1 MKRHPPLATLLLLSL
16 TQALSPLP
24 AQALGLADPMQPPGN
39 QAPTAEE
46 DNAAA
51 KSTPALPIVRTTAQG
66 SRVWLRDRWWK
77 VGDELDGAR
86 ITAIT
91 PHAIEL
97 RRDGERETIPLLP
110 PVRQPLPRR

>member
-1 MKRHPPLATLLLLSL
+1 MIPRRFCLLLLCC
-16 TQALSPLP
+16 LSG
-24 AQALGLADPMQPPGN
+24 AGHAAGLADPMQPPGN
-39 QAPTAEE
+39 QNDPAPA
-46 DNAAA
+46 DGAP
-51 KSTPALPIVRTTAQG
+51 SSSPALPIVRTTAQG
-66 SRVWLRDRWWK
+66 PRVWLRERWWQ

-97 RRDGERETIPLLP
+97 RRDGQPESIPLLP